1 MKTALCKSILTLAAS
16 FALVACSNDSR
27 SADDVLAEDS
37 TLALEVMTA
46 NVDSTQIQVDT
57 AEPVAELAPENVPA
71 TEPAQMPAPV
81 AAPAP
86 AIAQESPEPR
96 VVRRSTPRRAKKS
109 PSRAR
114 PATVRVAS
122 RSSAT
127 PAARPIPSTPMKS
140 SATIPSGTEL
150 SLTSGQRVCA
160 SMSNPG
166 DRFAARLSEDLIGP
180 LGVVIP
186 KGTPATAQIF
196 SLEKGVDLRMHSIDF
211 AGHTHSIDSD
221 VTHTDIEKITRKSPA
236 NKSRVA
242 AGAGIGAVTGGV
254 IGGSVPGAVI
264 GAAGGAIAGAVT
276 SRRTSRVDYCIP
288 EGGKIAVRLT
298 EPLKLTLSE

>member
-1 MKTALCKSILTLAAS
+1 MKTALRKTAITLAAS
-16 FALVACSNDSR
+16 LALAACSNDSR
-27 SADDVLAEDS
+27 SAEDVLAEDS
-37 TLALEVMTA
+37 TLALEVMAA
-46 NVDSTQIQVDT
+46 NTDTMQMPVDT
-57 AEPVAELAPENVPA
+57 ASSVEELAPETIPSA
-71 TEPAQMPAPV
+71 EPAQAQAPAPV
-81 AAPAP
+81 IAA
-86 AIAQESPEPR
+86 ESPPPAVTRTPARVRRSVPRRTRAAR
-96 VVRRSTPRRAKKS
+96 VVRT
-109 PSRAR
+109 
-114 PATVRVAS
+114 T
-122 RSSAT
+122 SSA
-127 PAARPIPSTPMKS
+127 PVARRIPSTPMRS

-150 SLTSGQRVCA
+150 SLTADQRVCA

-166 DRFAARLSEDLIGP
+166 DRFTARFSEDLTGP

-186 KGTPATAQIF
+186 KGTTATAQIF

-211 AGHTHSIDSD
+211 AGQTHSIDSD
-221 VTHTDIEKITRKSPA
+221 VTHTDLEKVTRKPQP

-276 SRRTSRVDYCIP
+276 SRRTAQADYCIP

>member
-1 MKTALCKSILTLAAS
+1 
-16 FALVACSNDSR
+16 
-27 SADDVLAEDS
+27 
-37 TLALEVMTA
+37 
-46 NVDSTQIQVDT
+46 
-57 AEPVAELAPENVPA
+57 
-71 TEPAQMPAPV
+71 
-81 AAPAP
+81 
-86 AIAQESPEPR
+86 
-96 VVRRSTPRRAKKS
+96 
-109 PSRAR
+109 
-114 PATVRVAS
+114 
-122 RSSAT
+122 
-127 PAARPIPSTPMKS
+127 MKS
-140 SATIPSGTEL
+140 SATLPAGTEL
-150 SLTSGQRVCA
+150 SLASGQRVCA

-166 DRFAARLSEDLIGP
+166 DRFIARFSEDLVGP

-211 AGHTHSIDSD
+211 AGQTHSIDSD
-221 VTHTDIEKITRKSPA
+221 VTHTDLEKVTRKAPP

-276 SRRTSRVDYCIP
+276 SRRSAQVDYCIP

-298 EPLKLTLSE
+298 EPLKVTLSE